1 MPPEIFAK
9 AVPLHWPK
17 QLISGDTIFKL
28 KLEGFVRIAV
38 AVTVHKFASVTVTK
52 YAPAVRFIAVADV
65 CTGVVFHA

>member
-1 MPPEIFAK
+1 MIG
-9 AVPLHWPK
+9 
-17 QLISGDTIFKL
+17 GDTIFKL
-28 KLEGFVRIAV
+28 KLDGFVRIAV